1 MAMLEPLISELKGK
15 FRFIATKLRFGILS
29 SEEITALDWIIS
41 GGREG
46 GYNEREVKLYRS
58 PQIR

>member
-41 GGREG
+41 EGGRED
-46 GYNEREVKLYRS
+46 YNEREVKLYR
-58 PQIR
+58 